1 MNWSRAGRELS
12 IFSPAPELQPWC
24 SLKLLAIGDSGME
37 KPKRAKSPE
46 IKVWFGEQRYHIGGG
61 SWGTEAVSWIGMKQR
76 LEEFG
81 GFGRGDLAWL
91 KDDWGDRLSSPR
103 ACQWPGAGGGRDGRD
118 ANAPGFD

>member
-1 MNWSRAGRELS
+1 
-12 IFSPAPELQPWC
+12 
-24 SLKLLAIGDSGME
+24 ME

-91 KDDWGDRLSSPR
+91 KDDWGDRLASGLGLEEEGMEGMPMLQALTDSQVRLRVRSPLL
-103 ACQWPGAGGGRDGRD
+103 
-118 ANAPGFD
+118 